1 MENGNSEKNAN
12 ISMTEVLSLVIIWT
26 AILLIVKFINSS
38 PGVVVL
44 GLAAGYYLSKIIILK
59 QHEKSL

>member
-26 AILLIVKFINSS
+26 AILLIVKFFSS